1 MNRLVEFGGIDKVCC
16 TEFLGPGFFAV
27 VGVDGDDLAGTIGD
41 AALNDAETDAAGSKD
56 GASRAPFDFGG
67 SGGGTEA
74 GGDTTSEETGLVEG
88 SLGIDS
94 DNRDVGD
101 D

>member
-1 MNRLVEFGGIDKVCC
+1 LSGPVEFGGVDKVCC
-16 TEFLGPGFFAV
+16 TEFLGPGFFAI
-27 VGVDGDDLAGTIGD
+27 VGVNGDDLPGTVRD
-41 AALNDAETDAAGSKD
+41 AALNDAETDATGSED
-56 GASRAPFDFGG
+56 GTNGALFNFGG

-74 GGDTTSEETGLVEG
+74 SGDTTSEETGLVER